1 VIEIMTV
8 VELKGGRRL
17 VIGWFSIKRIFFSF
31 FKKKKNEREGKTL
44 GKSILKPKKGIFLK
58 SI

>member
-1 VIEIMTV
+1 MTV

-17 VIGWFSIKRIFFSF
+17 VIVWFSKKIIFFNF